1 MASILRTLFMVFVI
15 MLPVTI
21 SGDTCLAPVITSQ
34 TYTTPEAV
42 VSFDTVLIVEFSLTC
57 KNNLKNI
64 NLYADVAGRT
74 LPATKTGEPNKYQVS
89 ITDEPKKLPSGAYE
103 IRFFDEEGFALLRKA
118 QRSGE
123 STGTLKPL
131 FTITLNHPGIWS
143 GPLIQSEFVA
153 AMTAIIVWWMAYT
166 QRGKLLA

>member
-1 MASILRTLFMVFVI
+1 MTAIFKALLTAFLVL
-15 MLPVTI
+15 LPVSI
-21 SGDTCLAPVITSQ
+21 SGDTCLAPQVTSQ

-42 VSFDTVLIVEFSLTC
+42 VSFDTVLIVEFSLAC

-74 LPATKTGEPNKYQVS
+74 LPATKTGEPNKYQ
-89 ITDEPKKLPSGAYE
+89 
-103 IRFFDEEGFALLRKA
+103 
-118 QRSGE
+118 
-123 STGTLKPL
+123 
-131 FTITLNHPGIWS
+131 GIWS